1 MRPRFKR
8 ASVGQGEEEK
18 MEPTNKLVNPL
29 LTDFYQ
35 ITMAYAYWKA
45 GVHEE
50 EAVFELF
57 FRKNP
62 FRGEFA
68 IYAGLEEKLRL
79 FENFR
84 FEKEHIAYLREQMPQ
99 CEPGFFEWLRSVD
112 CSRMKIYAFK
122 EGTLCFPREPL
133 MRVEGPIAI
142 GQLLETSVLTLT
154 NYPSLMTTNAAKYRL
169 IAGFDKGLVE
179 FGLRRA
185 QGPDGGVSAS
195 RYSYMGGFDAT
206 SNVLAGYLFGI
217 PIRGTHAHS
226 YVQSFTGLDDLRD
239 RRLVGADGEEHD
251 FVSLVLEIREQL
263 GFSHTNEGE
272 LAAFVAYAQAFPKT
286 FLALVDTY
294 DTLKSG
300 VPNFI
305 CVALALLKLGH
316 RPIGVRLDSGDLS
329 YLSRATRKMF
339 NDIAAKTDPELSKS
353 LIFASNEINRD
364 VLISL
369 KQQGHEINTFG
380 IGTHLVTCDDQPA
393 MGCVYK
399 LVEVKGIPRI
409 KLSQELNKMTIPGRK
424 QVYRLYGEDGYS
436 LLDVMVRAEDPPPA
450 PGKRLLCHHPFD
462 PIKRVYVTPSKVVS
476 LLHCVWDGRRLY
488 PVVGLQE
495 SREYVLAQLRS
506 TREDHL
512 RDINPTPYKVS
523 VSEELYNYVYH
534 LWSEESPVTELR

>member
-1 MRPRFKR
+1 M
-8 ASVGQGEEEK
+8 
-18 MEPTNKLVNPL
+18 

-50 EAVFELF
+50 EAVFDLF

-62 FRGEFA
+62 FGGEFA

-79 FENFR
+79 FENFH
-84 FEKEHIAYLREQMPQ
+84 FTDDHVAYLKEQMPQ
-99 CEPGFFEWLRSVD
+99 CEKGFFDWLKSVD
-112 CSRMKIYAFK
+112 CSKMKIYALK
-122 EGTLCFPREPL
+122 EGTISYPRVPL
-133 MRVEGPIAI
+133 IRVQGPIAVA
-142 GQLLETSVLTLT
+142 QLLETSTLTLT

-169 IAGFDKGLVE
+169 AVGFDKGLIE

-195 RYSYMGGFDAT
+195 RYSYMGGFDGT
-206 SNVLAGYLFGI
+206 SNVLAGYLFGV

-226 YVQSFTGLDDLRD
+226 YVQSFTGIGDLKD
-239 RRLVGADGEEHD
+239 RTLAGTDGKVYD
-251 FVSLVLEIREQL
+251 FVKMLLEIRAEL
-263 GFSHTNEGE
+263 GFNYTNEGE
-272 LAAFVAYAQAFPKT
+272 LASFVAYAQAFPRG

-300 VPNFI
+300 VPNFV
-305 CVALALLKLGH
+305 CVALGLLKLGY

-329 YLSRATRKMF
+329 YLSKATRKAL
-339 NDIAAKTDPELSKS
+339 NEIGARTDPDLLKCVI
-353 LIFASNEINRD
+353 LASNEINRS
-364 VLISL
+364 VLRSL
-369 KQQGHEINTFG
+369 REQGHEIDLFG

-399 LVEVKGIPRI
+399 LVEAKGIPRI
-409 KLSQELNKMTIPGRK
+409 KLSQELSKMTIPGK
-424 QVYRLYGEDGYS
+424 KEVYRLFSEDGYG
-436 LLDVMVRAEDPPPA
+436 LLDLMIRVGDKPPEA
-450 PGKRLLCHHPFD
+450 SKRVLCHHPFD
-462 PIKRVYVTPSKVVS
+462 HIKRVYVTPSKVIP
-476 LLHCVWDGRRLY
+476 LHHCVWDGKRVTPEASLS
-488 PVVGLQE
+488 E
-495 SREYVLAQLRS
+495 CREYVLNQLRS

-534 LWSEESPVTELR
+534 LWTEESPVTELK

>member
-1 MRPRFKR
+1 
-8 ASVGQGEEEK
+8 
-18 MEPTNKLVNPL
+18 MEPTNKLVNPM

-35 ITMAYAYWKA
+35 ITMSYAYWKA
-45 GVHEE
+45 GMHKE
-50 EAVFELF
+50 EAVFDLF

-79 FENFR
+79 FENFH
-84 FEKEHIAYLREQMPQ
+84 FSDGHIAYLKEQMPQ
-99 CEPGFFEWLRSVD
+99 CEKGFFEWLKSVD

-122 EGTLCFPREPL
+122 EGTISFPREPL
-133 MRVEGPIAI
+133 MRVQGPIAV
-142 GQLLETSVLTLT
+142 GQLLETSMLTLT

-169 IAGFDKGLVE
+169 TVGFDKGLIE

-195 RYSYMGGFDAT
+195 RYSYMGGFDGT
-206 SNVLAGYLFGI
+206 SNVLAGYLFGV

-226 YVQSFTGLDDLRD
+226 YVQSFTGIKDLKNNT
-239 RRLVGADGEEHD
+239 LVGADGKVYD
-251 FVSLVLEIREQL
+251 FVKMVLEIRTEL
-263 GFSHTNEGE
+263 GFHYSNEGE
-272 LAAFVAYAQAFPKT
+272 LTSFIVYAQAFPRE

-305 CVALALLKLGH
+305 CVALGLLKLGYK
-316 RPIGVRLDSGDLS
+316 PIGVRLDSGDLS
-329 YLSRATRKMF
+329 YLSRGTRKMLKE
-339 NDIAAKTDPELSKS
+339 IGARTDPDLSKC
-353 LIFASNEINRD
+353 LILASNEINKS

-369 KQQGHEINTFG
+369 KEQGYEIDTFG

-399 LVEVKGIPRI
+399 LVEAKGIPRI
-409 KLSQELNKMTIPGRK
+409 KLSQELSKMTIPGK
-424 QVYRLYGEDGYS
+424 KEAYRLFGEDGYS
-436 LLDVMVRAEDPPPA
+436 LLDLMVRVGDKPPEPA
-450 PGKRLLCHHPFD
+450 KRVLCHHPFD
-462 PIKRVYVTPSKVVS
+462 HIKRVYVTPSKVIP
-476 LLHCVWDGRRLY
+476 LHYCVWDGKRIY
-488 PVVGLQE
+488 PEVPLNE
-495 SREYVLAQLRS
+495 SRDYVLNQLRS

-523 VSEELYNYVYH
+523 VSEELYDYVYH
-534 LWSEESPVTELR
+534 LWAEESPVTELK

>member
-1 MRPRFKR
+1 MK
-8 ASVGQGEEEK
+8 
-18 MEPTNKLVNPL
+18 PTNKLVNPM

-50 EAVFELF
+50 EAVFDLF

-79 FENFR
+79 FENFHLTDD
-84 FEKEHIAYLREQMPQ
+84 HIAYLKEQMPK
-99 CEPGFFEWLRSVD
+99 CEKGFFDWLKSVD
-112 CSRMKIYAFK
+112 CSKMKIYALK
-122 EGTLCFPREPL
+122 EGTISFPREPL
-133 MRVEGPIAI
+133 MRVEGPIAV
-142 GQLLETSVLTLT
+142 GQMLETPVLTLT

-169 IAGFDKGLVE
+169 AVGFGKGLIE

-185 QGPDGGVSAS
+185 QGPDGGISAS
-195 RYSYMGGFDAT
+195 RYSYMGGFDGT

-226 YVQSFTGLDDLRD
+226 YVQSFTGIEDLKD
-239 RRLVGADGEEHD
+239 HTLAGADGKGHD
-251 FVSLVLEIREQL
+251 FVKMVLEIRAEL
-263 GFSHTNEGE
+263 GFIYTNEGE
-272 LAAFVAYAQAFPKT
+272 LASFMAYAQAFPRE

-300 VPNFI
+300 VPNFV
-305 CVALALLKLGH
+305 CVALGLLKIGY

-329 YLSRATRKMF
+329 YLSRGTRKVF
-339 NDIAAKTDPELSKS
+339 NEIDARTGSDLSKC
-353 LIFASNEINRD
+353 LILASNEINRS
-364 VLISL
+364 VLHSL
-369 KQQGHEINTFG
+369 NQQGHDIDTFG

-393 MGCVYK
+393 MGCIYK

-409 KLSQELNKMTIPGRK
+409 KLSQELSKMTIPGK
-424 QVYRLYGEDGYS
+424 KEAYRLFSEDGYS
-436 LLDVMVRAEDPPPA
+436 LLDLMIRVGDKPPEPT
-450 PGKRLLCHHPFD
+450 KRVLCHHPFD
-462 PIKRVYVTPSKVVS
+462 HIKRVYVTPSRVIP
-476 LLHCVWDGRRLY
+476 LHHCVWDGKRVY
-488 PVVGLQE
+488 PEVPLNE
-495 SREYVLAQLRS
+495 SRDYILSQLRS

-523 VSEELYNYVYH
+523 VSEELYNYVYD
-534 LWSEESPVTELR
+534 LWAEESPVTELK